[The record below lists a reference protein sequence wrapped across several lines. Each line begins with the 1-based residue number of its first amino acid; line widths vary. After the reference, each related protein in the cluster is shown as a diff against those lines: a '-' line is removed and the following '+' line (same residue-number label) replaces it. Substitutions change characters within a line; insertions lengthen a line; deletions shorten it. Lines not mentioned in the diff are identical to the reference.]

1 MSSGGRDV
9 TRGALHKGTLVLGL
23 LVLVAIGYG
32 AARYWHA
39 GGDGFARLE
48 LSADCDLR
56 NGPCQHALSG
66 GLVTFAI
73 EPRTV
78 PLMQPLRL
86 EVTTEGLGADEVL
99 VEIRGLNMDMGL
111 NRTRLQL
118 AADGRWRGET
128 ILPICSQRRMHW
140 EAAVRL
146 TGRERLEIPFPFST
160 ERR

>member
-1 MSSGGRDV
+1 MTQGVLRK
-9 TRGALHKGTLVLGL
+9 GALVLGL

-32 AARYWHA
+32 GARYWQTS
-39 GGDGFARLE
+39 GDGFARLE

-56 NGPCQHALSG
+56 DGPCRHARG
-66 GLVTFAI
+66 GGVITFAV
-73 EPRTV
+73 EPRTI

-86 EVTTEGLGADEVL
+86 EVTTEGMGADEVL

-111 NRTRLQL
+111 NRTRLQR

-128 ILPICSQRRMHW
+128 ILPICSQTRMHW

-146 TGRERLEIPFPFST
+146 TGRERLEIPFPFIT

>member
-1 MSSGGRDV
+1 MISGRRIATQGVLRKV
-9 TRGALHKGTLVLGL
+9 ALVLGL
-23 LVLVAIGYG
+23 LLLVALGYG
-32 AARYWHA
+32 GARYWQA
-39 GGDGFARLE
+39 SGDSFSRLE

-56 NGPCQHALSG
+56 AGPCRHARSG
-66 GLVTFAI
+66 GVITFAV
-73 EPRTV
+73 EPRSI

-86 EVTTEGLGADEVL
+86 EVTTDGLDADEVL

-111 NRTRLQL
+111 NRTRLQRN
-118 AADGRWRGET
+118 ADGRWHGET

-146 TGRERLEIPFPFST
+146 KGSERLEIPFPFST